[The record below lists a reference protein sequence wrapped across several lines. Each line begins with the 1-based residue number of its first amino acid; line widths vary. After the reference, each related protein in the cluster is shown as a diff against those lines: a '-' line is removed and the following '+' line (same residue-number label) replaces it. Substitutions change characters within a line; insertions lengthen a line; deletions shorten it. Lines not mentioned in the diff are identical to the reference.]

1 MPASLAVEE
10 LWYGNKD
17 GRFIGVGGGGDDA
30 GGDGTESL
38 LCFWKWGRRRI
49 NIVEGSAIED
59 AAVVFACQGGAHR
72 LVVLVILGLWFCGC
86 VFVLFVLVLRNT
98 IDQQESGGFGC
109 CLSLFV
115 FTLLLVL
122 LRCIS
127 AWCGHRCS
135 TRNTLINSDS
145 MFGNILNYD
154 NDDAATDANRQSAT
168 ASAVNNRTDPTL
180 EDTNR
185 AAL

>member
-17 GRFIGVGGGGDDA
+17 GRFIGVGGGGDA
-30 GGDGTESL
+30 GGDRTESL

-59 AAVVFACQGGAHR
+59 AAVVFACQGDAHR
-72 LVVLVILGLWFCGC
+72 LVLMVILGLW
-86 VFVLFVLVLRNT
+86 LFGSLRST
-98 IDQQESGGFGC
+98 
-109 CLSLFV
+109 LSLYSSTNRKVAGSDVV
-115 FTLLLVL
+115 FHFYPLSLAGIVEVHT
-122 LRCIS
+122 

-135 TRNTLINSDS
+135 PRNTLINSDS
-145 MFGNILNYD
+145 MFGNIPNYD